1 MAKIDYAKL
10 YIDEPDYIKDTK
22 VDADWAVWKTG
33 KTINVRFE
41 GSKTFLDWVMNF
53 WFRRT
58 KVEAYDGSS
67 WKVHKGFKTA
77 YYSVRNKVLDKCYDL
92 YEKGDKFR
100 VMGHS
105 LGGAMALLAA
115 EDIGW
120 HFKQRVNLI
129 TWGAPRPIVESEGV
143 KVLESYMD
151 SKSVCFKNGSDLIPY
166 LPWFYKVNPKTFHI
180 GEIFN
185 IFKAICQ
192 SKKYHS
198 ANYAKAE
205 LYGSLA

>member
-10 YIDEPDYIKDTK
+10 YTEEPAYIKDTQ

-41 GSKTFLDWVMNF
+41 GSKSFLDWVMDL
-53 WFRRT
+53 WFKKT

-77 YYSVRNKVLDKCYDL
+77 YYSVRNKVLDKCYEL
-92 YEKGDKFR
+92 YTEGDKFR

-120 HFKQRVNLI
+120 HFKQKVNLI
-129 TWGAPRPIVESEGV
+129 TWGAPRPAVEEEGI

-151 SKSVCFKNGSDLIPY
+151 SKSVCFENGSDPVPH
-166 LPWFYKVNPKTFHI
+166 LPWFYQVNPKTIHI
-180 GEIFN
+180 GESFN
-185 IFKAICQ
+185 AFKAVFQ
-192 SKKYHS
+192 VVKYHCD
-198 ANYAKAE
+198 NYGKAE
-205 LYGSLA
+205 LYDSIA